1 MKTTTADERDIYA
14 FKYSRAKGHWRWIAN
29 WLIPIFGV
37 IFALT
42 SFISFRSH
50 DPANAMRCDMA
61 YMWPGYVRIDG
72 PDDASGYALW
82 LYREQGLD
90 VSDKVGLVVRL
101 AVSV

>member
-1 MKTTTADERDIYA
+1 MERSSTDERNIDA
-14 FKYSRAKGHWRWIAN
+14 HKYSRPRSRWPGTAN

-90 VSDKVGLVVRL
+90 VSDKVGLVVR
-101 AVSV
+101 